1 MHRTYGKPRFG
12 SAEGAS
18 LSGAVPDV
26 CMGLVVVR
34 EWVPLVLVVVAGCSS
49 RMSTCVSAFVVV
61 VVVVVGL
68 GPCVCGRL
76 VDDRRSESMSGG
88 GKDLGS
94 ETAGVCVS
102 SYGRANWCVSVFGSG
117 NWSGCAVVVVV
128 AAEDMTGNRCASK
141 NGAVA
146 DGIGIVVVVAGN
158 GVGGE
163 AGGEDD
169 HRNGG
174 RKDSESACSGRHCQS
189 SLRCVSGLP

>member
-1 MHRTYGKPRFG
+1 M
-12 SAEGAS
+12 
-18 LSGAVPDV
+18 SGAVPDV
-26 CMGLVVVR
+26 GMGLVVVR

-49 RMSTCVSAFVVV
+49 RTSTCVSAFVV

-88 GKDLGS
+88 GRDLGS

-102 SYGRANWCVSVFGSG
+102 SYGRVNWCVSVFGNGS
-117 NWSGCAVVVVV
+117 WSGCAVVVVA

-146 DGIGIVVVVAGN
+146 DGIEIVVVVAGN

-163 AGGEDD
+163 AGGEDG